1 MESNEISKI
10 LEVYHSKD
18 YSDKIIRWRDFLKVS
33 IGDYPNLSN
42 SWLSLTKFKEFD
54 FVRDII
60 NKDLQNIDNDYRC
73 ANFDIPNG
81 AYQGPIT
88 FMIYKKGDFITEHR
102 DGSSYGGGILS
113 STYNFQMGGGYL
125 LNNEYKGGNFI
136 LDGKKLEVGVGEVFT
151 YGRDVLHEVTE
162 VIEGIRYSLHFFID
176 KV

>member
-10 LEVYHSKD
+10 FEVYHSKD

-33 IGDYPNLSN
+33 TGDYHNLSN

-60 NKDLQNIDNDYRC
+60 NKDLQNINNDYRC
-73 ANFDIPNG
+73 ANFDIPKG
-81 AYQGPIT
+81 AVQGPIT
-88 FMIYKKGDFITEHR
+88 FMIYKKGDFITEHC
-102 DGSSYGGGILS
+102 DASSYGTGILS
-113 STYNFQMGGGYL
+113 GGYL
-125 LNNEYKGGNFI
+125 LNDEYKGGNFI